1 MVESIHSFTQL
12 KGKIPF
18 LGLTG
23 GIGSGKSSVA
33 NFLAKKGA
41 AIIDTD
47 QIAHQ
52 ITGPDGL
59 AIGAILQE
67 FGAGFIASDGS
78 LNRSKMR
85 ELVFSNPSAKRS
97 LETITHPLIR
107 QETLIQAKKA
117 IDRSVPYI
125 VFVVPLL
132 LESGAWTENLDHI
145 AVVDCPDEL
154 RIQRVMQRSKLDRAT
169 ILGIMANQA
178 GREDRLAIANTI
190 LNNDGDLSSLEAQS
204 SQLHQKMLDL

>member
-97 LETITHPLIR
+97 LENITHPLIR

-169 ILGIMANQA
+169 ILGIIANQA

>member
-67 FGAGFIASDGS
+67 FGASFIASDGS
-78 LNRSKMR
+78 LNRS
-85 ELVFSNPSAKRS
+85 
-97 LETITHPLIR
+97 
-107 QETLIQAKKA
+107 
-117 IDRSVPYI
+117 
-125 VFVVPLL
+125 
-132 LESGAWTENLDHI
+132 
-145 AVVDCPDEL
+145 
-154 RIQRVMQRSKLDRAT
+154 
-169 ILGIMANQA
+169 
-178 GREDRLAIANTI
+178 
-190 LNNDGDLSSLEAQS
+190 
-204 SQLHQKMLDL
+204 

>member
-97 LETITHPLIR
+97 LENITHPLIR
-107 QETLIQAKKA
+107 QESLIQAKKA

-204 SQLHQKMLDL
+204 NQLHQKMLDL

>member
-1 MVESIHSFTQL
+1 MVDSIHSLTQL
-12 KGKIPF
+12 KGKVPF

-33 NFLAKKGA
+33 SFLAKKGA

-47 QIAHQ
+47 QIAHE
-52 ITGPDGL
+52 ITGPKGL
-59 AIGAILQE
+59 AIEAIMKA
-67 FGAGFIASDGS
+67 FGADFIAHDGS

-85 ELVFSNPSAKRS
+85 ELVFSNPSAKRR
-97 LETITHPLIR
+97 LEDITHPLIR
-107 QETLIQAKKA
+107 QEAVIQAKRA
-117 IDRSVPYI
+117 IERGAPYI

-132 LESGAWTENLDHI
+132 LESGSWMKNLDHI

-178 GREDRLAIANTI
+178 RREDRLAIANTI
-190 LNNDGDLSSLEAQS
+190 LNNDGDLISLEAQVDH
-204 SQLHQKMLDL
+204 LHQKMLDL

>member
-67 FGAGFIASDGS
+67 FGADFIASDGS

-85 ELVFSNPSAKRS
+85 GLVFSNPSAKRS
-97 LETITHPLIR
+97 LENITHPLIR

-132 LESGAWTENLDHI
+132 LESGTWTENLDHI

-178 GREDRLAIANTI
+178 EREDRLAIANTI

>member
-12 KGKIPF
+12 KGRIPF

-132 LESGAWTENLDHI
+132 LESGTWTENLDHI

>member
-97 LETITHPLIR
+97 LENITHPLIR

-132 LESGAWTENLDHI
+132 LESGTWTENLDHI

-190 LNNDGDLSSLEAQS
+190 LNNDGDLSFLEAQS

>member
-85 ELVFSNPSAKRS
+85 ELVFSNTSAKRS
-97 LETITHPLIR
+97 LENITHPLIR

>member
-67 FGAGFIASDGS
+67 FGAGFIANDGS

-97 LETITHPLIR
+97 LENITHPLIR
-107 QETLIQAKKA
+107 QETLIQAKIA

-132 LESGAWTENLDHI
+132 LESGTWTENLDHI

>member
-97 LETITHPLIR
+97 LENITHPLIR

-204 SQLHQKMLDL
+204 NQLHQKMLDL

>member
-12 KGKIPF
+12 KGRIPF

>member
-97 LETITHPLIR
+97 LENITHPLIR
-107 QETLIQAKKA
+107 QETLIQAKIA

-132 LESGAWTENLDHI
+132 LESGTWTENLDHI

-190 LNNDGDLSSLEAQS
+190 LNNDGDLSFLEAQS

>member
-1 MVESIHSFTQL
+1 MVESIHSLTQL
-12 KGKIPF
+12 KGKVPF

-33 NFLAKKGA
+33 SFLTKKGA

-47 QIAHQ
+47 QIAHE
-52 ITGPDGL
+52 ITGPKGL
-59 AIGAILQE
+59 AIEAIMKAFE
-67 FGAGFIASDGS
+67 ADFIAHDGS

-85 ELVFSNPSAKRS
+85 ELVFSNPSAKRR
-97 LETITHPLIR
+97 LEDITHPLIR
-107 QETLIQAKKA
+107 QEAVIQAKRA
-117 IDRSVPYI
+117 IERGAPYI

-132 LESGAWTENLDHI
+132 LESGSWMKNLDHI

-178 GREDRLAIANTI
+178 RREDRLAIANTI
-190 LNNDGDLSSLEAQS
+190 LNNDGDLISLEAQVDH
-204 SQLHQKMLDL
+204 LHQKMLDL

>member
-12 KGKIPF
+12 KGRIPF

-97 LETITHPLIR
+97 LENITHPLIR

-132 LESGAWTENLDHI
+132 LESGTWTENLDHI

-190 LNNDGDLSSLEAQS
+190 LNNDGDLSFLEAQS